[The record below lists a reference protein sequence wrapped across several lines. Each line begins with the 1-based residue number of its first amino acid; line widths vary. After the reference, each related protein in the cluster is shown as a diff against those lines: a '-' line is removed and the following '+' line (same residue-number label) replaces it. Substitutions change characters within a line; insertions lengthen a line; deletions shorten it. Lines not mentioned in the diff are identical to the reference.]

1 MFFVL
6 VCVLLLARGLT
17 AFLAGDFDR
26 LFALIGSKSAVAE
39 AQEEVI
45 NVEKAFAQQRAG
57 AQAMTAAVSL
67 IVLLIILGSSI
78 AVAAGM
84 GLTGVLLNQF
94 YSSMPMTRILGELTW
109 STTSNFILT
118 AIPFYIMFGEILLRS
133 GIAERMYSALM
144 QWLSWLPGGLMHSN
158 IGACALFGS
167 VSGSSVATAAT
178 IGVVAMGEID
188 KHKYNEPLFL
198 GTLAA
203 GGTLGILIPPSI
215 NMIIYG
221 VMTDTSVPKLY
232 LAGFLPG
239 FILTVLFS
247 LTVLIACIWKPH
259 WGGNK
264 IETSWEERIRTLPD
278 LLPPLVLLVIV
289 IGSIF
294 YGVATATEA
303 AAVGI
308 VGALAITAWRGRL
321 SLAMLRDVCEATV
334 RTTAMV
340 VAILIGAFF
349 LNVDHPDHRADAA
362 AEPADH
368 GLSADA
374 GPGPHGGDRALSDP
388 RHLHGR
394 AVDDDLDHPDHD
406 AADGAGRLR
415 FGVVRHPHR
424 AADPDRDDLAAV
436 RHQPVRHPGHPR
448 PRQAYRCREGLGAVR
463 DRAADHDRDDLHLA
477 GDRDVGAA
485 DVRIDCTRAK
495 SVLERRPCK

>member
-1 MFFVL
+1 MTAGVSL
-6 VCVLLLARGLT
+6 VVLL
-17 AFLAGDFDR
+17 FL
-26 LFALIGSKSAVAE
+26 
-39 AQEEVI
+39 
-45 NVEKAFAQQRAG
+45 
-57 AQAMTAAVSL
+57 
-67 IVLLIILGSSI
+67 LGSSI

-118 AIPFYIMFGEILLRS
+118 AIPFYILFGEILLRS
-133 GIAERMYSALM
+133 GTAERMYAALV
-144 QWLSWLPGGLMHSN
+144 QWFSWLPGGLMHSN

-247 LTVLIACIWKPH
+247 LTVLVACIWKPQ
-259 WGGNK
+259 WGGNR
-264 IETSWEERIRTLPD
+264 IETNWEMRIKLLPD
-278 LLPPLVLLVIV
+278 LLPPLVLLLIV
-289 IGSIF
+289 IGAIF
-294 YGVATATEA
+294 FGVATATEA

-321 SLAMLRDVCEATV
+321 SWRMLRDVCEGTV

-340 VAILIGAFF
+340 VAILVGAFF
-349 LNVDHPDHRADAA
+349 LNVIIQTIGLTQQLSKLIAA
-362 AEPADH
+362 YQMTPLQVLMAVIVLYLVLGTFMEELSMMISTIPITTPLMVQAGYDPVWYGILLVLLIQTAMISPPFGINLFVIH
-368 GLSADA
+368 GIR
-374 GPGPHGGDRALSDP
+374 GRGTLSDVEKGSAP
-388 RHLHGR
+388 FVIALL
-394 AVDDDLDHPDHD
+394 AMIAMICVWPDI
-406 AADGAGRLR
+406 
-415 FGVVRHPHR
+415 VMV
-424 AADPDRDDLAAV
+424 AV
-436 RHQPVRHPGHPR
+436 RWFG
-448 PRQAYRCREGLGAVR
+448 
-463 DRAADHDRDDLHLA
+463 
-477 GDRDVGAA
+477 
-485 DVRIDCTRAK
+485 
-495 SVLERRPCK
+495 